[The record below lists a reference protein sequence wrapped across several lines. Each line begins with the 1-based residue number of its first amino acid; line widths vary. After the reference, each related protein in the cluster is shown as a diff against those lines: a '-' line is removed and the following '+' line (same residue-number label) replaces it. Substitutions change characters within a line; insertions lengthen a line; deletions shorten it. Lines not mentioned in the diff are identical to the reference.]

1 MKQRCFRHMSCVI
14 YLWLSFIFYIL
25 ALFFYSDLSHFIY
38 FILFLSLS
46 TSTGCIASLL
56 SLRRTARKRP
66 PSNPCGISYLAKSY
80 PKQFSSPCVIPPSC
94 PCILLSSCLVPSHTG
109 IAKRTKRTRP
119 TIKPTNQEV
128 GRQSLAAK
136 RPNPTR
142 RRRRDQSLH

>member
-1 MKQRCFRHMSCVI
+1 MSCVI

-25 ALFFYSDLSHFIY
+25 ALFYYSDLSHFIY

-80 PKQFSSPCVIPPSC
+80 PTLPKAIFLALCHPPSC
-94 PCILLSSCLVPSHTG
+94 PCILLSSCLVPIHTG
-109 IAKRTKRTRP
+109 IAKQTKRTRP

-142 RRRRDQSLH
+142 RRRSGCVPLALHT